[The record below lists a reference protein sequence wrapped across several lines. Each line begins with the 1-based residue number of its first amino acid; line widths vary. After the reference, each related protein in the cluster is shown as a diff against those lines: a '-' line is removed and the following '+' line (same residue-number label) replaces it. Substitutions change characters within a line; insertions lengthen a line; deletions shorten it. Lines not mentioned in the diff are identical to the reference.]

1 MKKYHNSVE
10 QKQDSSYKARTES
23 DSFIKQLN
31 KNFQIL
37 VLKSLFCDPNEVK
50 RSLKGSLLTL
60 GFEIVGIGIS
70 SVLCVNRDLVYL
82 TTLSGISVLRKHT

>member
-1 MKKYHNSVE
+1 MKKYHNSIE
-10 QKQDSSYKARTES
+10 QKQDSSYKALTNQIVS
-23 DSFIKQLN
+23 SKLN

-37 VLKSLFCDPNEVK
+37 VLKFLFCDPNEVK

-60 GFEIVGIGIS
+60 GFEIVGIAIS